1 MNVRF
6 VVIAP
11 ESKKG
16 TFTVRLPIVVG
27 RSEEAKFRIQQD
39 QVSRKHCELL
49 EQEGVVYLLD
59 LGSTNGTF
67 LDDEQV
73 PASQKTLVSS
83 GNVVRVGGLE
93 FRVEYDM
100 PSGMKAKAGG
110 GQPKSVDDTIGWKP
124 GDDSEPVRVEH
135 DTQTVAVVVPTE
147 AADAGKAMPGEP
159 VGEEPVAEEPAAEE
173 PAAEASGDA
182 VETEQTETADEKPKK
197 KGKSFDFLAAA
208 PPTEEEEADAA
219 PQWPAGDDDAGEPPP
234 DDEKLGDFFK
244 GLK

>member
-11 ESKKG
+11 ESKRG
-16 TFTVRLPIVVG
+16 TFTIKLPIVVG

-39 QVSRKHCELL
+39 RVSRKHCEFF
-49 EQEGVVYLLD
+49 EQEGVVYLRD

-73 PASQKTLVSS
+73 PASEKTPITS
-83 GNVVRVGGLE
+83 GAVVRVGGLA

-100 PSGMKAKAGG
+100 PSGMETTAVRGAKR
-110 GQPKSVDDTIGWKP
+110 KSVDDTVELKHG
-124 GDDSEPVRVEH
+124 GDSEPLRVEH
-135 DTQTVAVVVPTE
+135 ASESHASAVAAHAESV
-147 AADAGKAMPGEP
+147 AEP
-159 VGEEPVAEEPAAEE
+159 MFQESVAEEAAPADAAAPAEL
-173 PAAEASGDA
+173 ASA
-182 VETEQTETADEKPKK
+182 EQTSEKPQK
-197 KGKSFDFLAAA
+197 KGKSFDFLAAG
-208 PPTEEEEADAA
+208 PPAEEEADAA
-219 PQWPAGDDDAGEPPP
+219 PQWPGGDEDAGEPPP

>member
-16 TFTVRLPIVVG
+16 IFTVRLPIVVG

-39 QVSRKHCELL
+39 RVSRKHCEFFDH
-49 EQEGVVYLLD
+49 EGVVYLRD

-73 PASQKTLVSS
+73 PASQKTLVAS
-83 GNVVRVGGLE
+83 GGVVRVGGLE
-93 FRVEYDM
+93 FRVEYNM
-100 PSGMKAKAGG
+100 PAGMEAKVGG
-110 GQPKSVDDTIGWKP
+110 GKPKSADDTIGLKQ
-124 GDDSEPVRVEH
+124 GGDSEPLLVEH
-135 DTQTVAVVVPTE
+135 DTQNATAGVAT
-147 AADAGKAMPGEP
+147 ADAD
-159 VGEEPVAEEPAAEE
+159 AEEAMFEESVGEE
-173 PAAEASGDA
+173 PAAEAPGEA
-182 VETEQTETADEKPKK
+182 VEPEQQEPADEKPKQK
-197 KGKSFDFLAAA
+197 VKSFDFLAPG
-208 PPTEEEEADAA
+208 PPAEEEADTA